1 MGRSRFDWGRMMEAC
16 SRHFLVLAPSTLPPM
31 LAAIEMGAGGGAA
44 DGTVGAGDG
53 FEAAGVGSVGAEVE
67 HCDLFVPEG
76 ELRGGFH
83 RVAGSRAHSCSH
95 SHNLGVNYCC
105 DTLLECRREVGALK
119 EGGCC
124 CVRSSVHLVR
134 SSLRHLCDE

>member
-1 MGRSRFDWGRMMEAC
+1 MEAC

-31 LAAIEMGAGGGAA
+31 LAAIEMGAGGGVA
-44 DGTVGAGDG
+44 DGTVGAGDV
-53 FEAAGVGSVGAEVE
+53 EAAGVGSVGAEVE

-76 ELRGGFH
+76 ELPGGFY
-83 RVAGSRAHSCSH
+83 RVAGSRAHSCSR

-105 DTLLECRREVGALK
+105 DTLLECRREGEALE

-124 CVRSSVHLVR
+124 CVTVVR
-134 SSLRHLCDE
+134 SSCSFIFAPLM